1 MKTTV
6 IDTREVTLSRKF
18 WAHCDAVE
26 RSNAAEST
34 YTPTQKE
41 QAHRV
46 FEAVRS
52 AFIRSKVYLTFRKD
66 FYTVSVYK
74 PSAADKLST
83 EAVLAET
90 VLELAGAVKVVSPQ
104 STLYRIARA

>member
-6 IDTREVTLSRKF
+6 ILTQEAAQGRKF
-18 WAHCDAVE
+18 IAHRDAIE
-26 RSNAAEST
+26 RSNAAELT
-34 YTPTQKE
+34 YTLTQKE
-41 QAHRV
+41 QARRV
-46 FEAVRS
+46 FDAVRS

-83 EAVLAET
+83 EAVLAEA

-104 STLYRIARA
+104 STLYRIARV